1 MIVMP
6 SIDLSEGRVVKRVRG
21 VRGSGIVVGDPMK
34 IASELY
40 SLGYSNIHIVDLD
53 AAEGKGS
60 NDYIVKDIANI
71 GFKWIQVGG
80 GIRDL
85 NKASKLISYGV
96 SAIVISTMFFTDRR
110 KFDEVYKGIGWDKIL
125 ISIDYNDSHS
135 VMIRGWTTVAVD
147 LDTAVKLVNNAG
159 VLGVIFTYIPTEGT
173 CMGIDK
179 DIRRYASLVNGL
191 KEYAGG
197 VATYDDLLFLRDS
210 GFDYV
215 IVGMALYRGCL
226 RGVENV

>member
-21 VRGSGIVVGDPMK
+21 VRGSGIVVGDPIK

-40 SLGYSNIHIVDLD
+40 SLGYSHIHIVDLD
-53 AAEGKGS
+53 AAEDRGL
-60 NDYIVKDIANI
+60 NDYIIKDIAGI

-80 GIRDL
+80 GIRDF
-85 NKASKLISYGV
+85 NRASKLISYGA
-96 SAIVISTMFFTDRR
+96 SAIVISTIFFTDRR
-110 KFDEVYKGIGWDKIL
+110 KFDEVYRGIGWEKIL
-125 ISIDYNDSHS
+125 ISIDYNDSRN
-135 VMIRGWTTVAVD
+135 VMIRGWSTTVID
-147 LDTAVKLVNNAG
+147 LDTAVELVKDAG
-159 VLGVIFTYIPTEGT
+159 VLGAVFTYIPTEGT
-173 CMGIDK
+173 CMGVDRGIG
-179 DIRRYASLVNGL
+179 RYISVINGL

-197 VATYDDLLFLRDS
+197 VATYDDLLFLRNS

-226 RGVENV
+226 RGVKNV